1 MGVAQIPLLDFS
13 NEALGLEFGRK
24 SWRELCNQ
32 VREACETHGCFLL
45 TYEKITENLREDMFM
60 GIKALF
66 DLPQETKTK
75 YVNPKPYRSY
85 SGKSPV
91 VPFYESFGLDN
102 AQKLEAVEAFT
113 NLMWPEGNTSFCE
126 TIHVVSSEMLELN
139 FVLLKMIFESFGM
152 ENYYASHIQDS
163 TSLFRVMR
171 YIARPSG
178 DSDTVDDDD
187 KAIALR
193 AHTDKNAITILC
205 QNEVQGLE
213 VQIKDGNWAQVMVPR
228 DALVVIVGEAL
239 KVWSNGRLQAARH
252 RVVVRG
258 DKDRYS
264 CGLFSMPKEET
275 MIEVP
280 SELVDKEHPLLYRPF
295 IFADYIS
302 YYASKLSDD
311 ALEIFAGI

>member
-1 MGVAQIPLLDFS
+1 
-13 NEALGLEFGRK
+13 
-24 SWRELCNQ
+24 
-32 VREACETHGCFLL
+32 
-45 TYEKITENLREDMFM
+45 MFM

-102 AQKLEAVEAFT
+102 AQKLEALKLLLISCGQKGTQRDYSCGELGDAGA
-113 NLMWPEGNTSFCE
+113 EFCGAE
-126 TIHVVSSEMLELN
+126 N
-139 FVLLKMIFESFGM
+139 DFESFGM
-152 ENYYASHIQDS
+152 EKYYASHIQDS

-213 VQIKDGNWAQVMVPR
+213 VQTKDGNWAQVMVPR